1 MVLTFNQ
8 LVVDYFTKHFPNG
21 ENPFSFNNYA
31 LHRKFTRLPHLAG
44 TVENLRYAEQIRDE
58 WKEFGLDSV
67 EIVPY
72 RVLLS
77 YPNKTQPNYISII
90 DHYGKEV

>member
-1 MVLTFNQ
+1 M
-8 LVVDYFTKHFPNG
+8 
-21 ENPFSFNNYA
+21 
-31 LHRKFTRLPHLAG
+31 
-44 TVENLRYAEQIRDE
+44 RYAEQIRDE
-58 WKEFGLDSV
+58 WQEFGLDSV

-90 DHYGKEV
+90 DHHGKEVQAYDTIYTTYSPYRVCVCG